1 MRKILL
7 VLFAVSVVPLLLAST
22 AYAQAGPLI
31 TFDENGNGNFA
42 GVPLNFALGPDPGP
56 GGLPQVLNY
65 FALPFAGTPGD
76 VRMHDAFEPGNPFL
90 DVIRFNGDGR
100 IFFYSDNVGGA
111 DALADTPSP
120 PTAFY
125 PNLVDIQE
133 QGPEGGFQDAFY
145 SPQPGQPGFDPSF
158 PTYHIVSDGVV
169 PEPTSL
175 ALVASGMLAIASFS
189 GALRRRKSAA

>member
-1 MRKILL
+1 MKKSLIVFFFL
-7 VLFAVSVVPLLLAST
+7 AVPLFVVRT
-22 AYAQAGPLI
+22 AHGQAGQLI
-31 TFDENGNGNFA
+31 AIDENGNGNFA
-42 GVPLNFALGPDPGP
+42 GVPLNFAVGPDPGP

-65 FALPFAGTPGD
+65 FALPFAGTQGD
-76 VRMHDAFEPGNPFL
+76 VLMHDAFEPGNPFL

-100 IFFYSDNVGGA
+100 IFFYSDNIGGA

-120 PTAFY
+120 PSALY
-125 PNLVDIQE
+125 PNQVNIQE

-169 PEPTSL
+169 PEPASSSL
-175 ALVASGMLAIASFS
+175 IVT
-189 GALRRRKSAA
+189 GALAAGCLFIRQRRP